1 MTDFT
6 SGSQRRAGNSVSRR
20 RLLKSGAGLVMAS
33 GLILP
38 AGVNASNIGQHL
50 TFPRYAAQDE
60 TPVAGGVLRYGLS
73 TDPSNFE
80 PHVSTGAAS
89 GTVKMMVYSQLLT
102 YADDGTIIGNLAEEF
117 DWVDE
122 LTYRVKV
129 FDGVTFHDGSALT
142 VDDIIFSFDRIKNPD
157 TAASMAGR
165 LADLESVTAGEG
177 ANEVL
182 FNLSQPNV
190 VLPYALADQ
199 STAIVSKAWIESGVD
214 PKTTMMGT
222 GPFKFVERQPGIVIK
237 LEKNSDYFVPEL
249 PHLDGID
256 FQPMPD
262 DNARVTALRS
272 GTVDF
277 IDYVPYTQMAT
288 IEDDPN
294 LVFASDSTLGFGWIG
309 FNHELAPVNDPKVR
323 EAFAYGLD
331 RERMVQIAFAGNG
344 APVTGG
350 VIPEGWVG
358 YAPDLEGMFAPDVER
373 SKSLLTEAGV
383 NPLAIDMLSTSTYT
397 VISRPAESAQA
408 ELVNAGINGNL
419 VMQEWLT
426 FRQSVTDGTYPVHV
440 WGSSL
445 AYNDPDSLSDL
456 IATDGVLARQFRFS
470 DERIDA
476 LLTEG
481 RQTSDEARRNE
492 IYQEVQGIVAE
503 VYPLI
508 FTIRRTQGEA
518 HAAKV
523 KGYAHIA
530 AGGWTQVNLR
540 NVWLDQ

>member
-1 MTDFT
+1 QE
-6 SGSQRRAGNSVSRR
+6 SLSRNGQALSRR
-20 RLLKSGAGLVMAS
+20 RLLQAGAGLALAG
-33 GLILP
+33 GLIGP
-38 AGVNASNIGQHL
+38 GAA
-50 TFPRYAAQDE
+50 RAAQDAE
-60 TPVAGGVLRYGLS
+60 PKDGGVLRYGLS

-102 YADDGTIIGNLAEEF
+102 YSDEGEFIGNLAEEF
-117 DWVDE
+117 DWVDD

-129 FDGVTFHDGSALT
+129 YDGVTFHDGSPLT

-165 LADLESVTAGEG
+165 LADLESVVAGEG
-177 ANEVL
+177 ENEVL
-182 FNLSQPNV
+182 FKLSQPNV
-190 VLPYALADQ
+190 VLPYALADH

-237 LEKNSDYFVPEL
+237 LEKNPDYFMAGL

-277 IDYVPYTQMAT
+277 IDYVPYTQMDT
-288 IEDDPN
+288 IDQDAN
-294 LVFASDSTLGFGWIG
+294 LVFTSDSVLGFGWIG
-309 FNHELAPVNDPKVR
+309 FNLDLAPVSDPKVR

-331 RERMVQIAFAGNG
+331 RDRMVKIAFSGHG
-344 APVTGG
+344 APITGG
-350 VIPEGWVG
+350 IIPEGWIG
-358 YAPDLEGMFAPDVER
+358 YAPDLEGTFMPDPA
-373 SKSLLTEAGV
+373 KSQALLGEAAS
-383 NPLAIDMLSTSTYT
+383 NPLNIDIVSTSTYT
-397 VISRPAESAQA
+397 VISRPAEAAQA
-408 ELVNAGINGNL
+408 ELMNAGINGNL

-445 AYNDPDSLSDL
+445 AYNDPDAISDYV
-456 IATDGVLARQFRFS
+456 ASNGVLAKQFRFS

-476 LLTEG
+476 LLVEG
-481 RQTSDEARRNE
+481 RQTSDEAKRNE
-492 IYQEVQGIVAE
+492 IYQQVQVLVAE
-503 VYPLI
+503 VFPLI

-518 HAAKV
+518 HSTKV
-523 KGYAHIA
+523 KGYNHIA

>member
-1 MTDFT
+1 MTDFP
-6 SGSQRRAGNSVSRR
+6 SGSQRRAGVGVSRR
-20 RLLKSGAGLVMAS
+20 RLLKSSAGLAVAS

-38 AGVNASNIGQHL
+38 AGVNASNLGQSL

-60 TPVAGGVLRYGLS
+60 TPTAGGVLRYGLS

-102 YADDGTIIGNLAEEF
+102 YADDGSFIGNLAEEF
-117 DWVDE
+117 DWVDDV
-122 LTYRVKV
+122 TYRVKV
-129 FDGVTFHDGSALT
+129 FDGVTFHDGSPLT
-142 VDDIIFSFDRIKNPD
+142 VDDIIFSFNRIKDPE
-157 TAASMAGR
+157 TAATMAGR
-165 LADLESVTAGEG
+165 LADLESVVAGEG
-177 ANEVL
+177 ENEVL
-182 FNLSQPNV
+182 FKLSQPNV
-190 VLPYALADQ
+190 VLPYALADHN
-199 STAIVSKAWIESGVD
+199 TAIVSKAWIESGVD

-237 LEKNSDYFVPEL
+237 LEKNPDYFVPEL

-262 DNARVTALRS
+262 DSARVTALRS

-277 IDYVPYTQMAT
+277 IDYVPYTQMTT
-288 IEDDPN
+288 IEEDPN
-294 LVFASDSTLGFGWIG
+294 LVFTSDSVLGFGWIG
-309 FNHELAPVNDPKVR
+309 FNLELEPVNDPNVR
-323 EAFAYGLD
+323 GAFAYGLD
-331 RERMVQIAFAGNG
+331 RERMVQIAFAGHG
-344 APVTGG
+344 APITGG
-350 VIPEGWVG
+350 LIPEGWVG
-358 YAPDLEGMFAPDVER
+358 YSPDLEGMFAPDYAKAQ
-373 SKSLLTEAGV
+373 SMLTEAGA
-383 NPLAIDMLSTSTYT
+383 NPLNIDIVSTSTYT
-397 VISRPAESAQA
+397 VISRPAEAAQA

-426 FRQSVTDGTYPVHV
+426 FRQSVADGTYPVHV

-445 AYNDPDSLSDL
+445 AYNDPDALSDYV
-456 IATDGVLARQFRFS
+456 ASNGVMARQFHFS
-470 DERIDA
+470 DEKIDA

-481 RQTSDEARRNE
+481 RQTSDEAKRNE

-503 VYPLI
+503 VFPLI
-508 FTIRRTQGEA
+508 YTIRRTQGEA

-523 KGYAHIA
+523 KGYVHIA

-540 NVWLDQ
+540 NVWLAQ

>member
-1 MTDFT
+1 MTDF
-6 SGSQRRAGNSVSRR
+6 SNGSQRRAGSGVSRR
-20 RLLKSGAGLVMAS
+20 RLLKSSAGLALAT

-38 AGVNASNIGQHL
+38 AGVNASNLGQHL

-60 TPVAGGVLRYGLS
+60 TPTAGGVLRYGLS

-102 YADDGTIIGNLAEEF
+102 YSDEGEIIGNLAEEF
-117 DWVDE
+117 DWVDDV
-122 LTYRVKV
+122 TYRVKV
-129 FDGVTFHDGSALT
+129 FDGVKFHDGSPLT
-142 VDDIIFSFDRIKNPD
+142 VDDIIFSFERIKNPD

-165 LADLESVTAGEG
+165 LADVESVVAGEG
-177 ANEVL
+177 ENEVL
-182 FNLSQPNV
+182 FKLSQPNV
-190 VLPYALADQ
+190 VLPYALADH
-199 STAIVSKAWIESGVD
+199 STAIVSRAWIESGVD

-237 LEKNSDYFVPEL
+237 LEKNPDYFVPDL

-288 IEDDPN
+288 IQGDPN

-309 FNHELAPVNDPKVR
+309 FNHELAPVSDPKVR

-331 RERMVQIAFAGNG
+331 RERMVKIAFAGNG
-344 APVTGG
+344 APITGG

-358 YAPDLEGMFAPDVER
+358 YAPELEGKFAPDVER
-373 SKSLLTEAGV
+373 SKSLLTEAGA
-383 NPLAIDMLSTSTYT
+383 NPLTIDMLSTSTYT
-397 VISRPAESAQA
+397 VISRPAEAAQA

-445 AYNDPDSLSDL
+445 AYNDPDSLSDY
-456 IATDGVLARQFRFS
+456 IASNGVLAKQFRFS
-470 DERIDA
+470 DERIDK

-481 RQTSDEARRNE
+481 RQTSDEAKRNE
-492 IYQEVQGIVAE
+492 IYQVVQGLVAE

-518 HAAKV
+518 HTTKV

-540 NVWLDQ
+540 NVWLAQ